1 MLIDYKI
8 EETSKL
14 KTKEIK
20 KISDEISEEEYLEFV
35 SIFRS
40 DDRKSVQAIC
50 DRLLKKLEKIHIE
63 DERLKKM
70 NNYENSAYNEGFIY
84 VGGVD
89 EAGRGPLAG
98 PVVAAVVVFDPHTKI
113 RGINDSKKLSEAK
126 RNELYKE
133 IIEKAK
139 DYGIG
144 IADHKEIDKYNILN
158 ATYMA
163 MRRAISNLK
172 KAPDYLLND
181 AVKIPGVDVKQISI
195 IQGDAKSISIA
206 AASIL
211 AKVTRDQMMYEYD
224 ELYPG
229 YAFSSNK
236 GYGTS
241 DHYAGIKRLGITPIH
256 RHSFLKNFEY

>member
-1 MLIDYKI
+1 MLKEYNI

-20 KISDEISEEEYLEFV
+20 KISDEISDNEYLEFV
-35 SIFRS
+35 SIFRG
-40 DDRKSVQAIC
+40 DERKSVQSIC
-50 DRLLKKLEKIHIE
+50 DRLIKKLEKIRLE
-63 DERLKKM
+63 DERLERM
-70 NNYENSAYNEGFIY
+70 NSYEDSAYNEGFIY

-98 PVVAAVVVFDPHTKI
+98 PVVAAVVVFDKHTKI
-113 RGINDSKKLSEAK
+113 SGVNDSKKLSEAK

-133 IIEKAK
+133 IIENAK

-144 IADHKEIDKYNILN
+144 MADNKEIDKYNILN

-172 KAPDYLLND
+172 NAPDCLLND
-181 AVKIPGVDVKQISI
+181 AVRIPGVDVKQVSI

-229 YAFSSNK
+229 YSFSSNK
-236 GYGTS
+236 GYGTT
-241 DHYAGIKRLGITPIH
+241 DHYNGIRNQGITPIH